1 MIAIHNAFSPHHH
14 LSSDQPPPSPL
25 SASSGFPMSSSLPS
39 STFLLSSLP
48 TSSTHPSL
56 SSLAVGPQWCEL
68 PGDVLLLIFTSYLPA
83 YTDHCALSRTCRAY
97 RSTLMQPLAFQS
109 MCEMQRWPRLSR
121 QQFMDK
127 LRAVTFY
134 SQATHTASSFSLTSP
149 ATFSSSLLPQS
160 LSSGI
165 SHLFLPSA
173 SSASKDSRVWLVT
186 SAPVCAFKVYDRVQE
201 KVVDSVSPSLSFSAV
216 DVCGANVLLAHAHTS
231 MLYLYSLT
239 THELTPINRKRV
251 AQPAVPSSS
260 SSSSSSSLTIEEEGV
275 TSGSS
280 GDEAHVSQPASVVV
294 KHTSSVTC
302 VRMIEL
308 PDGRLLG
315 ASGSYDASV
324 KVWDISSGEQVCA
337 LRSDNEMTVWCVDI
351 HPSGALLCCG
361 SNDKSVRVYQ
371 LHASTPSAPTSYTSP
386 RGDENGELLCRLE
399 GHTRTPMVT
408 KFDPYEADRCLF
420 SAGYD
425 AVIRQW
431 DYRAGVQLR
440 KFKGHANIIFS
451 LAITPHVVVS
461 SSRDGTLRI
470 HDRCSRALLRV
481 LTPRPHGSAAAS
493 SSSSASAPGSA
504 SIGDIKTV
512 VMSSRGD
519 AILCGTSSGLLY
531 EWRLRERGSGC
542 GSEGE
547 SVRGVRSI
555 VASLSAITEPK
566 LMNVFKSLRVKLAGI
581 GHGAS
586 R

>member
-1 MIAIHNAFSPHHH
+1 MIAIHPFSPRHH
-14 LSSDQPPPSPL
+14 LSAASDQPPPSPL
-25 SASSGFPMSSSLPS
+25 SASSAVPLSSSLPS
-39 STFLLSSLP
+39 SPFLLSALP
-48 TSSTHPSL
+48 TSATHPSL
-56 SSLAVGPQWCEL
+56 SSLQCPLWSEL
-68 PGDVLLLIFTSYLPA
+68 PSDVLLLIFTSYLPA
-83 YTDHCALSRTCRAY
+83 YNDHCALSRTCRSY
-97 RSTLMQPLAFQS
+97 RTTLSQPLAFAFMS
-109 MCEMQRWPRLSR
+109 DKQRWPRLPR
-121 QQFMDK
+121 QQFVDK

-134 SQATHTASSFSLTSP
+134 AQATHTGSSFSLTTP

-173 SSASKDSRVWLVT
+173 SSVDSHDSRVWLVT

-216 DVCGANVLLAHAHTS
+216 DVCGSNVLLAHAHTS

-239 THELTPINRKRV
+239 THELTPINKKR
-251 AQPAVPSSS
+251 ARHSPSAAATASSIRDDTSSS
-260 SSSSSSSLTIEEEGV
+260 SSSV
-275 TSGSS
+275 
-280 GDEAHVSQPASVVV
+280 HQQPAQPATVVV

-302 VRMIEL
+302 VRMIAL

-315 ASGSYDASV
+315 ASGSYDATV
-324 KVWDISSGEQVCA
+324 RCWDLQTGEQIA
-337 LRSDNEMTVWCVDI
+337 QLKSDNEMTVWCVDI
-351 HPSGALLCCG
+351 HPTGTLLCCG
-361 SNDKSVRVYQ
+361 SNDKTVRVYQ
-371 LHASTPSAPTSYTSP
+371 LHTTSSSTASYTSSK
-386 RGDENGELLCRLE
+386 GDDNGELLCRLE

-481 LTPRPHGSAAAS
+481 LTPRPHYSAAAS
-493 SSSSASAPGSA
+493 SSSATSLSS

-512 VMSSRGD
+512 VMTERGD

-531 EWRLRERGSGC
+531 EWQLRERGTGGVY
-542 GSEGE
+542 GS
-547 SVRGVRSI
+547 SSDSDSIRGVRSI
-555 VASLSAITEPK
+555 EASLSAITEPK
-566 LMNVFKSLRVKLAGI
+566 LMNVFKSLRGKLAGI
-581 GHGAS
+581 GNGTA

>member
-1 MIAIHNAFSPHHH
+1 M
-14 LSSDQPPPSPL
+14 
-25 SASSGFPMSSSLPS
+25 
-39 STFLLSSLP
+39 
-48 TSSTHPSL
+48 
-56 SSLAVGPQWCEL
+56 
-68 PGDVLLLIFTSYLPA
+68 LIFTSYLPA
-83 YTDHCALSRTCRAY
+83 YNDHCALSRTCRSY
-97 RSTLMQPLAFQS
+97 RSTLSQPLAFAFMS
-109 MCEMQRWPRLSR
+109 DVQRWPKLSR
-121 QQFMDK
+121 QQFVDK

-134 SQATHTASSFSLTSP
+134 AQATHTASSFSLTTP

-173 SSASKDSRVWLVT
+173 SSADSHDSRVWLVT

-216 DVCGANVLLAHAHTS
+216 DVCGSNVLLAHAHTS
-231 MLYLYSLT
+231 MLYFYSLT
-239 THELTPINRKRV
+239 THELTPINKKRV
-251 AQPAVPSSS
+251 IPSAALSSPIHIDTGSLSSSNSEQQSPQPA
-260 SSSSSSSLTIEEEGV
+260 T
-275 TSGSS
+275 
-280 GDEAHVSQPASVVV
+280 VVV

-302 VRMIEL
+302 VRMIAL

-315 ASGSYDASV
+315 ASGSYDATV
-324 KVWDISSGEQVCA
+324 RCWDLQTGEQIA
-337 LRSDNEMTVWCVDI
+337 QLKSDNEMTVWCVDI
-351 HPSGALLCCG
+351 HPSGSLLCCG
-361 SNDKSVRVYQ
+361 SNDKTVRVFR
-371 LHASTPSAPTSYTSP
+371 LHTSSATTQYTSSK
-386 RGDENGELLCRLE
+386 GDENGELLCRLE

-408 KFDPYEADRCLF
+408 KFDPYDADCLF

-481 LTPRPHGSAAAS
+481 LTPRPHCSAAAS
-493 SSSSASAPGSA
+493 SSSSVTPLSS

-512 VMSSRGD
+512 VMTERGD

-531 EWRLRERGSGC
+531 EWRLRERGAGGVY
-542 GSEGE
+542 GSDGD
-547 SVRGVRSI
+547 SARGGRSI
-555 VASLSAITEPK
+555 EASLSAITEPK

-581 GHGAS
+581 GNGAS